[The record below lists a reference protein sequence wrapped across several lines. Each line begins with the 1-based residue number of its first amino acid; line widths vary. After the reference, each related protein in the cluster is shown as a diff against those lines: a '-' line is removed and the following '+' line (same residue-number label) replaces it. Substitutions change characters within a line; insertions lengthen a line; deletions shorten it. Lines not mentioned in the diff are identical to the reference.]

1 MSKLALL
8 MYYIYKFIADPLFHL
23 LVQAALLSQ
32 DLTLRF
38 TRFLVFSLVSCASTF
53 LLR

>member
-1 MSKLALL
+1 MTELALL
-8 MYYIYKFIADPLFHL
+8 MDYLYKFITDPLFHL

-32 DLTLRF
+32 DLSLRF
-38 TRFLVFSLVSCASTF
+38 THLLVFSLVSRISTV